1 MTTGQQVTFQPA
13 LAHMLTQH
21 TIHDT
26 AISCQLI
33 IGRKQLAVP
42 VAVLLLKYFVKTV
55 GHALIRSKDTEVLAV
70 LIELKDITDIAAKFN
85 HILSLGLARLNW
97 NAILAEIRETQVFQQ
112 QSAICMRVCAKTG
125 IALRSQLSQ
134 FRDQAS
140 VFIKQ
145 LFCVVAL

>member
-1 MTTGQQVTFQPA
+1 
-13 LAHMLTQH
+13 MLTQH
-21 TIHDT
+21 TVHDA
-26 AISCQLI
+26 AISCQLV

-42 VAVLLLKYFVKTV
+42 VAVLLLKYFIQTV
-55 GHALIRSKDTEVLAV
+55 RHALIRSKDTEVLAV

-125 IALRSQLSQ
+125 SALRSQLSQ